1 MTQMLIH
8 GACQSRE
15 GPRGL
20 RNGRPFIPGQIAFRK
35 KNIAL
40 RLVLIVLPAIL
51 CSVFSAVA
59 GAQEVGALTGTIVDA
74 KALPIPGAKVK
85 LTEQPSGHETEVTT
99 DEMGAFS
106 FENQPAGDY
115 ILTVIAPGFKRAER
129 KLIVGTSPV
138 PPVQVRLEV
147 LQVAE
152 KITVSAGAIPV
163 SPEQNADR
171 FHVDDNFLSG
181 LPMLNGDPLA
191 VVSMF
196 TDPGVAGAMG
206 PQLIVDGVPTDSLDL
221 PLSSI
226 KNITVN
232 QNPYSAEFGRPG
244 KGRIEVKT
252 KHRIHQFHGT
262 VFTDFLNSAFDA
274 RNTFASSVPLHQRAI
289 SEAELEGPISKAVS
303 FLVSARYDLN
313 NETAVVDAETLSGPL
328 IQNFSAP
335 QRNTHLFGRLN
346 FKLSTNHKL
355 SLTYKFKDKF
365 RKNQNVGAFDL
376 PERATNY
383 FDHGNEFNLFETAT
397 PSPALLNE
405 FRLSY
410 RERRQDTSSI
420 TDQPAILVP
429 GAFQSGGAQ
438 VSVHQRDF
446 LADAEDL
453 VTWSHGMHTLRFGGG
468 ARPRWIRAMD
478 ASNFGGTFIFSCLFP
493 TPTCPFAFSQ
503 NSPAQFTQDIGN
515 PQVSFAQHEFYS
527 FVRDEIRLRPK
538 LSLMLGL
545 RYEGQSNGNRFD
557 NIAPRLAIAYAPG
570 SARTVIRA
578 GFGIFYDRQ
587 PEVMEQQ
594 ALLYNGIQIQQIV
607 IPSPSFPNP
616 FPPGT
621 TPASVPSSLV
631 RISPD
636 MTFPY
641 LLQGNFVV
649 ERKLGKGENY
659 FSVDLTTVRGV
670 HLYRMKNINAPLPGT
685 TARPDPSILNLDQ
698 FEASGLSHSNSVTF
712 ALRLHPRKNFS
723 LYSQYILSRAMDDTI
738 GMFFLPANNY
748 DLRPEWGRS
757 DYDRRH
763 QFNLVG
769 MYDLPWGFRVGTV
782 ARVASGIPFN
792 ITTGLDNNGDTVFND
807 RPPGVTRNTGHGPGY
822 ANVDLR
828 FGKTFRLKG
837 RDHNPKQFELA
848 ADAFNVLNHVNF
860 KNFVGIATS
869 PFVGRPDNSADPARR
884 LQLSLRFVF

>member
-1 MTQMLIH
+1 MTNILVQ
-8 GACQSRE
+8 AASQSS
-15 GPRGL
+15 PKSWCL
-20 RNGRPFIPGQIAFRK
+20 RSGCPFVPGQIASRE
-35 KNIAL
+35 KNLVL
-40 RLVLIVLPAIL
+40 RLVLIALLVLL
-51 CSVFSAVA
+51 LSFFSPLAD
-59 GAQEVGALTGTIVDA
+59 AQGVGAVTGAVVDA
-74 KALPIPGAKVK
+74 KASPIPGAKVK

-99 DEMGAFS
+99 DETGAFS
-106 FENQPAGDY
+106 FGDQPAGDY
-115 ILTVIAPGFKRAER
+115 VLTVIAPGFKLAER
-129 KLIVGTSPV
+129 KLTLGTSPV
-138 PPVQVRLEV
+138 PPVQIRLEV
-147 LQVAE
+147 LQVTE
-152 KITVSAGAIPV
+152 RVTVSADAVPV
-163 SPEQNADR
+163 SPEQNVDR
-171 FHVDDNFLSG
+171 FHVDDNFLGG

-196 TDPGVAGAMG
+196 TDPSVAGAMG

-226 KNITVN
+226 KNIAVN

-289 SEAELEGPISKAVS
+289 SEAELEGPISKNVS
-303 FLVSARYDLN
+303 FLVSGRYDLN
-313 NETAVVDAETLSGPL
+313 NETAVVDAQTLSGPL
-328 IQNFSAP
+328 VQNFGAP

-355 SLTYKFKDKF
+355 SLTYKFKDKL

-397 PSPALLNE
+397 ASPTLFNE
-405 FRLSY
+405 FRLAY

-429 GAFQSGGAQ
+429 GAFQAGGAQ
-438 VSVHQRDF
+438 VSLHRRDF
-446 LADAEDL
+446 LADAEDI

-468 ARPRWIRAMD
+468 ARPTWIRATD

-493 TPTCPFAFSQ
+493 TPTCSFAFSQ
-503 NSPAQFTQDIGN
+503 NSPAQFTQNIGD
-515 PQVSFAQHEFYS
+515 PQVSFAQHDFYS
-527 FVRDEIRLRPK
+527 FVQDEMRLRPK

-557 NIAPRLAIAYAPG
+557 NMAPRLAIAYAPG

-587 PEVMEQQ
+587 PEVMEHQ
-594 ALLYNGIQIQQIV
+594 ALLYNGIQIRQIV
-607 IPSPSFPNP
+607 ITNPSFPNP

-621 TPASVPSSLV
+621 TATSVPSSLV

-636 MTFPY
+636 ITFPY
-641 LLQGNFVV
+641 LLQGNLAV
-649 ERKLGKGENY
+649 ERRLGKGENY

-670 HLYRMKNINAPLPGT
+670 HLYRRRNINAPLPGT
-685 TARPDPSILNLDQ
+685 TVRPDPSILNLDQ
-698 FEASGLSHSNSVTF
+698 FESAGLSRSNSVTF

-723 LYSQYILSRAMDDTI
+723 LYSQYILSRAMDDTS
-738 GMFFLPANNY
+738 GVFSLPANNY

-757 DYDRRH
+757 DYDRRN

-848 ADAFNVLNHVNF
+848 ADAFNVLNHVNY
-860 KNFVGIATS
+860 KNFVGIITS
-869 PFVGRPDNSADPARR
+869 PFFGLPNNSADPARR
-884 LQLSLRFVF
+884 LQVSLRFVF

>member
-1 MTQMLIH
+1 MANKLLI
-8 GACQSRE
+8 
-15 GPRGL
+15 
-20 RNGRPFIPGQIAFRK
+20 FIFLFILA
-35 KNIAL
+35 
-40 RLVLIVLPAIL
+40 PA
-51 CSVFSAVA
+51 AEPA
-59 GAQEVGALTGTIVDA
+59 GEPQEKLALTGTVVDA
-74 KALPIPGAKVK
+74 KTAPIPGAKVE
-85 LTEQPSGHETEVTT
+85 LIQQSGGRETEVTT
-99 DEMGAFS
+99 DETGVFS
-106 FENQPAGDY
+106 FDNLPPGDY
-115 ILTVIAPGFKRAER
+115 TVSVIASGFKPTER
-129 KLIVGTSPV
+129 KLAVGTSAV
-138 PPVQVRLEV
+138 PPVQIRLEV
-147 LQVAE
+147 LQATE
-152 KITVSAGAIPV
+152 KVTVSANDIPI

-171 FHVDDNFLSG
+171 FHVDDSFLSG

-196 TDPGVAGAMG
+196 TDPGVSGARG
-206 PQLIVDGVPTDSLDL
+206 PQLIVDGVPTDTLDL

-274 RNTFASSVPLHQRAI
+274 RNTFASSVPPHQRAI
-289 SEAELEGPISKAVS
+289 SEAELEGLITKNVS

-313 NETAVVDAETLSGPL
+313 NETAIVDAQTLSGAL
-328 IQNFSAP
+328 VQNFGAP
-335 QRNTHLFGRLN
+335 ARNTHLFGRLN
-346 FKLSTNHKL
+346 FKLSANHKL
-355 SLTYKFKDKF
+355 SLTYKFKDKLS
-365 RKNQNVGAFDL
+365 KNRNVGAFDL

-405 FRLSY
+405 FRLTY

-429 GAFQSGGAQ
+429 GAFQAGGAQ
-438 VSVHQRDF
+438 VSLHERDF
-446 LADAEDL
+446 LADAEDI

-468 ARPRWIRAMD
+468 ARPRWIRATD

-493 TPTCPFAFSQ
+493 TPTTPTTAPCPFAFSQ
-503 NSPAQFTQDIGN
+503 NRPAQFTQNIGD

-527 FVRDEIRLRPK
+527 FVQDEMRLRPK

-557 NIAPRLAIAYAPG
+557 NIAPRLAFAYAPG

-578 GFGIFYDRQ
+578 GFGIFYDRR

-594 ALLYNGIQIQQIV
+594 ALLYDGIQIRQIV
-607 IPSPSFPNP
+607 ITNPSFPNP

-621 TPASVPSSLV
+621 TATSVPSSLV
-631 RISPD
+631 RISPGI
-636 MTFPY
+636 TFPY
-641 LLQGNFVV
+641 LLQGNFAV
-649 ERKLGKGENY
+649 ERKFGKGENY
-659 FSVDLTTVRGV
+659 FSVDLTTVRAV
-670 HLYRMKNINAPLPGT
+670 HLYRMRNINAPLPGT

-698 FEASGLSHSNSVTF
+698 FESAGSSRSNSVTF
-712 ALRLHPRKNFS
+712 SLRLHPRRNFS
-723 LYSQYILSRAMDDTI
+723 LYSQYILSRAMDDTS
-738 GMFFLPANNY
+738 GMSFLPANNY
-748 DLRPEWGRS
+748 DLNPEWGRS

-769 MYDLPWGFRVGTV
+769 MYDLPLGFRVGTV
-782 ARVASGIPFN
+782 ARVASGNPFN
-792 ITTGLDNNGDTVFND
+792 VTTGLDNNGDTVFND
-807 RPPGVTRNTGHGPGY
+807 RPPGITRNTGRGPGY

-828 FGKTFRLKG
+828 FGKTFHLKG

-848 ADAFNVLNHVNF
+848 ADALNVLNHVNY
-860 KNFVGIATS
+860 KNFVGIITS
-869 PFVGRPDNSADPARR
+869 PFFGRPDNSADPARR

>member
-1 MTQMLIH
+1 MMQMLMH
-8 GACQSRE
+8 GASRHIQKAW
-15 GPRGL
+15 GL
-20 RNGRPFIPGQIAFRK
+20 RNRGSHVAERISFRE
-35 KNIAL
+35 KNFVL
-40 RLVLIVLPAIL
+40 RIILIIL
-51 CSVFSAVA
+51 LTVSPSIFSVVA
-59 GAQEVGALTGTIVDA
+59 GAQEAGALTVTVLDA
-74 KALPIPGAKVK
+74 NAAPIRGAKIK

-99 DEMGAFS
+99 DETGGFS
-106 FENQPAGDY
+106 FDNQPAGDY
-115 ILTVIAPGFKRAER
+115 ILTAIAPGFKLAQR
-129 KLIVGTSPV
+129 KLTVGTSFV
-138 PPVQVRLEV
+138 PPVQIRLEI
-147 LQVAE
+147 LQVTE
-152 KITVSAGAIPV
+152 EVTVSADAVPV
-163 SPEQNADR
+163 SPEENVDR
-171 FHVDDNFLSG
+171 FHVDDNFLGG

-191 VVSMF
+191 VVSIF
-196 TDPGVAGAMG
+196 TDPSVAGAMG
-206 PQLIVDGVPTDSLDL
+206 PQLIVDGVPTNSLDL

-252 KHRIHQFHGT
+252 KRRIHQYHGT
-262 VFTDFLNSAFDA
+262 AFTDFLNSAFDA
-274 RNTFASSVPLHQRAI
+274 RNTFASSVPPHQRAI
-289 SEAELEGPISKAVS
+289 SEAELEGPISKDVS

-313 NETAVVDAETLSGPL
+313 NETSVVDAQTLSGPFV
-328 IQNFSAP
+328 QNFGAP
-335 QRNTHLFGRLN
+335 ERNTHLFTRLN

-355 SLTYKFKDKF
+355 SLTYKFKNKL

-405 FRLSY
+405 FRLAY

-420 TDQPAILVP
+420 IDQPAVLLP
-429 GAFQSGGAQ
+429 GAFQAGGAQ
-438 VSVHQRDF
+438 VSLHQRDF
-446 LADAEDL
+446 LVDAEDI

-503 NSPAQFTQDIGN
+503 KSPAQFTKNIGN
-515 PQVSFAQHEFYS
+515 PQISFAQHEFYS
-527 FVRDEIRLRPK
+527 FVQDEMRLRPK

-545 RYEGQSNGNRFD
+545 RYEGQSNGNPFD
-557 NIAPRLAIAYAPG
+557 NVAPRVAIAYAPG
-570 SARTVIRA
+570 NARTVIRA

-607 IPSPSFPNP
+607 ITNPSFPSP
-616 FPPGT
+616 FPTGT
-621 TPASVPSSLV
+621 TATTVPSSLV
-631 RISPD
+631 RISAD

-641 LLQGNFVV
+641 LIQGNFAV
-649 ERKLGKGENY
+649 EQKLGKGANY
-659 FSVDLTTVRGV
+659 FTVDLTTVRGV
-670 HLYRMKNINAPLPGT
+670 HLYRMRNINAPLPG
-685 TARPDPSILNLDQ
+685 ARVRPDPSIFNLDQ
-698 FEASGLSHSNSVTF
+698 FESAGLSRSNNVTF
-712 ALRLHPRKNFS
+712 ALRLHPRRNFS
-723 LYSQYILSRAMDDTI
+723 LYSQYILSRAMDDTS

-763 QFNLVG
+763 QFNFIG
-769 MYDLPWGFRVGTV
+769 TYDLPWGLRMGAAT
-782 ARVASGIPFN
+782 RVASGIPFN

-828 FGKTFRLKG
+828 FGKTFRLNG
-837 RDHNPKQFELA
+837 RDHNPEQFELA
-848 ADAFNVLNHVNF
+848 ADAFNVLNHV
-860 KNFVGIATS
+860 KYRNFVGIQTS
-869 PFVGRPDNSADPARR
+869 SFFGRPDNSADPARR
-884 LQLSLRFVF
+884 LQLSLKFVF

>member
-1 MTQMLIH
+1 L
-8 GACQSRE
+8 
-15 GPRGL
+15 
-20 RNGRPFIPGQIAFRK
+20 
-35 KNIAL
+35 IAL
-40 RLVLIVLPAIL
+40 LAALL
-51 CSVFSAVA
+51 SVFSFPA
-59 GAQEVGALTGTIVDA
+59 GAQGIGTVTGTVTDA
-74 KALPIPGAKVK
+74 KAAPIPGAKVK
-85 LTEQPSGHETEVTT
+85 LTPQSDGQGTEVTT
-99 DEMGAFS
+99 DETGAFS
-106 FENQPAGDY
+106 FDNQPAGDY
-115 ILTVIAPGFKRAER
+115 TLTVIAPGLKLAER
-129 KLIVGTSPV
+129 KVTVGTSPV
-138 PPVQVRLEV
+138 PSMQIRLEV
-147 LQVAE
+147 LQVTE
-152 KITVSAGAIPV
+152 KVTVSADAVPI
-163 SPEQNADR
+163 SPEQNVDR
-171 FHVDDNFLSG
+171 FHLDDNFLGG

-196 TDPGVAGAMG
+196 TDPGVVGAMG
-206 PQLIVDGVPTDSLDL
+206 PQLIVDGVPTDSLAL

-226 KNITVN
+226 KNISVN

-262 VFTDFLNSAFDA
+262 LFTDFLNSAFDA

-289 SEAELEGPISKAVS
+289 SEGELEGPISKAVS
-303 FLVSARYDLN
+303 FLISARYDLN
-313 NETAVVDAETLSGPL
+313 NETAVVDAQTLSGPFV
-328 IQNFSAP
+328 QNFGAP

-355 SLTYKFKDKF
+355 SLTYKFKNKL

-376 PERATNY
+376 PERATDY

-397 PSPALLNE
+397 PTPALFNE
-405 FRLSY
+405 FRLAY

-438 VSVHQRDF
+438 VSIHQQDF
-446 LADAEDL
+446 LADAEEI

-478 ASNFGGTFIFSCLFP
+478 ASNLGGTFIFSCLFS
-493 TPTCPFAFSQ
+493 TPTTPCPFAFSQ
-503 NSPAQFTQDIGN
+503 NSPAQFTQNIGN
-515 PQVSFAQHEFYS
+515 PQVSFGQHEFYS
-527 FVRDEIRLRPK
+527 FVQDEMRLRPK

-557 NIAPRLAIAYAPG
+557 NLAPRLAIAYAPG
-570 SARTVIRA
+570 NARTVIRA

-607 IPSPSFPNP
+607 ITNPSFPNP

-621 TPASVPSSLV
+621 TATSVPSSLV
-631 RISPD
+631 RISPE
-636 MTFPY
+636 MIFPY
-641 LLQGNFVV
+641 LLQGNFAV

-670 HLYRMKNINAPLPGT
+670 HLYRMRNINAPLPGT
-685 TARPDPSILNLDQ
+685 TVGPDPSILNLDQ
-698 FEASGLSHSNSVTF
+698 FESAGLSRSNSVTF

-723 LYSQYILSRAMDDTI
+723 LYSQYILSRSMDDTS
-738 GMFFLPANNY
+738 GMFSLPANNY
-748 DLRPEWGRS
+748 DLGPEWGRS

-792 ITTGLDNNGDTVFND
+792 ITTGLDDNRDTVFND
-807 RPPGVTRNTGHGPGY
+807 RPPSVTRNTGHGPGY

-848 ADAFNVLNHVNF
+848 ADAFNVLNHANY

-869 PFVGRPDNSADPARR
+869 PLFGRPNISADPARR